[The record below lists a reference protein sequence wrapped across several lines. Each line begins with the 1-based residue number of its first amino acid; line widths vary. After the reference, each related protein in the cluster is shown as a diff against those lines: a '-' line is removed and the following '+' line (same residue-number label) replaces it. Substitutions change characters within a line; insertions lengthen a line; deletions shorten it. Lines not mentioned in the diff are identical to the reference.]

1 MTLTANTHRQ
11 QSTSSFSLQAI
22 FSVIIFVL
30 LSSQDGFATKWHVD
44 EHTGI
49 KRAPALYNGLFS
61 TIAFLIGAVSSIV
74 SGFVGMKIATYAN
87 ARTALEARKGIAAAF
102 AVGKILS
109 SLFVSTLCHLRY
121 AHCTQHP
128 THLFVQRSALVRLWA
143 SPCLASACW
152 CCLSCWSCTGR

>member
-1 MTLTANTHRQ
+1 M
-11 QSTSSFSLQAI
+11 QAI

-30 LSSQDGFATKWHVD
+30 LSSQDGFSTKWHVD

-49 KRAPALYNGLFS
+49 KRAPALYNGVFS

-109 SLFVSTLCHLRY
+109 CRFVSTLCHLRY
-121 AHCTQHP
+121 AHDPNTPLHAAFRSGAVMGFSLSGIGLLV
-128 THLFVQRSALVRLWA
+128 LFILLELYRKVSASLANHVYNMQPWLA
-143 SPCLASACW
+143 PC
-152 CCLSCWSCTGR
+152 